1 MSDAEVKPRLE
12 WAMVVRLAWPSV
24 IVAFRKMMPLFL
36 SAGVLYAIFGIAE
49 RWILD
54 RFVPVT
60 DGLSDVVRFF
70 VAEAIAL
77 PEIAAKALLLAPVAV
92 AVHRFVLLDEVS
104 QGFTAL
110 RQPCLRNFV
119 IWTFCVQLALN
130 SVAIFGAVADISI
143 FPFLAWIALFALF
156 VRTLLIFPAVAIEVP
171 AASASDRIE
180 ASLTSS
186 RGLFW
191 KTIFAVVVSVLPLI
205 LVEYVPDI
213 VAALMGRLHD
223 MHPNLIAAPEFDVSL
238 ASAVLDDLAYPL
250 GVGVLA
256 AVASWIY
263 LWTQGKLQEA
273 PNLTQ
278 PPHEI

>member
-1 MSDAEVKPRLE
+1 MSEVEVKPRLE
-12 WAMVVRLAWPSV
+12 WAMVVRLAWPSA
-24 IVAFRKMMPLFL
+24 IAAIRKMMPLFL
-36 SAGVLYAIFGIAE
+36 SAAVLYAIFGIAE

-54 RFVPVT
+54 RVLPVT
-60 DGLSDVVRFF
+60 DGLGDVARGFA
-70 VAEAIAL
+70 AETIAL
-77 PEIAAKALLLAPVAV
+77 PEIAANALLLAPVAV

-104 QGFTAL
+104 PGFTVL

-130 SVAIFGAVADISI
+130 SVAIFGIVADISI
-143 FPFLAWIALFALF
+143 FPLLAWIALFALF
-156 VRTLLIFPAVAIEVP
+156 GRTLLIFPAVAIEVP
-171 AASASDRIE
+171 AASASGRIE

-191 KTIFAVVVSVLPLI
+191 TTIFAVIVSVLPLI

-238 ASAVLDDLAYPL
+238 VSAVLDDLAYPL
-250 GVGVLA
+250 GVAVLA

-263 LWTQGKLQEA
+263 LWTQGNLQAA
-273 PNLTQ
+273 PTLTQ
-278 PPHEI
+278 PPPET